1 MNGYLSTETINLS
14 VYTLK
19 RDISGG
25 FKYIHYYFVVL
36 LVSSPSQLGIQVT
49 YVTTTRLR
57 GSTVLR
63 CNEISYS
70 NVQ

>member
-25 FKYIHYYFVVL
+25 FKYIHYYYVVL
-36 LVSSPSQLGIQVT
+36 LVSSPSQLGHSSYICYNYT
-49 YVTTTRLR
+49 SSRLHC
-57 GSTVLR
+57 T
-63 CNEISYS
+63 EM
-70 NVQ
+70 Q